1 MGVILPVP
9 MGSMYGIFTYIYHK
23 NQVNVGKYT
32 IPWEPTVPVFF
43 GVITFITTTITHIL
57 GVFKNFI
64 FPSVSGVQGY
74 IDHDWVVV
82 SHIFYFHPYLQKIS
96 NFD

>member
-9 MGSMYGIFTYIYHK
+9 IGSMYGIFTYIYHK

-32 IPWEPTVPVFF
+32 IPWEPTVPVFL
-43 GVITFITTTITHIL
+43 GVISYYNPYFL
-57 GVFKNFI
+57 VFKNFI